1 MVNNHRVHPFTLMKF
16 PHLITNEEHTITT
29 QPETNL
35 IGFYTSESIHLN
47 EGVSTVVIREGN
59 SEFIEVTNDPQ
70 QNQYRVDYEAENYQ
84 GTGFILF
91 NALDLNRVVTVEYEG
106 LGSVVHKDNVNNLQ
120 SNVETVQNNLNTVK
134 SDVNTKIDAINHYL
148 GQHLFINHGTIN
160 PANFPLDFNV
170 VFNRLLLNV
179 LTLEQMRAVEAMIT
193 NSRNLTF
200 YVQAPGGGGAGS
212 QYNSSDNIQT
222 VGSGGQAGDLNIA
235 NRVYN
240 QQAITIITGTGG
252 FGGTAGNAS
261 STSLGRGGNGGNATV
276 SGVGNTITAFG
287 GYGGVNGI
295 STRQGTNGLSGSNG
309 ESSAFGRG
317 GFGRVVNDTN
327 QSNSGEGYGT
337 GGAGAHN
344 VAIQS
349 RIRTGGAGR
358 QGCVLIVFRGAQ

>member
-1 MVNNHRVHPFTLMKF
+1 MVKNHRVHPFTLMKF

-134 SDVNTKIDAINHYL
+134 SDVNSRIDIINKYI

-160 PANFPLDFNV
+160 PANFPLDYNN
-170 VFNRLLLNV
+170 FNRLLLNV
-179 LTLEQMRAVEAMIT
+179 STEAEMREVESMIMRARVLTLYI
-193 NSRNLTF
+193 
-200 YVQAPGGGGAGS
+200 QAPGGGGAGS
-212 QYNSSDNIQT
+212 RTDGSSSYTGDP
-222 VGSGGQAGDLNIA
+222 GQPGELKILDKA
-235 NRVYN
+235 YS
-240 QQAITIITGTGG
+240 QEAITIILGSVGTGG
-252 FGGTAGNAS
+252 TPTNNGISGGNTSVILNGTITALG
-261 STSLGRGGNGGNATV
+261 GRGGYKEI
-276 SGVGNTITAFG
+276 SINT
-287 GYGGVNGI
+287 
-295 STRQGTNGLSGSNG
+295 GTNPLSGKNG
-309 ESSAFGRG
+309 QNSIFGRG
-317 GFGRVVNDTN
+317 GVASILNGYP
-327 QSNSGEGYGT
+327 SHASGYGAS
-337 GGAGAHN
+337 GASGHTAN
-344 VAIQS
+344 VNSARHGTNGSPSCI
-349 RIRTGGAGR
+349 
-358 QGCVLIVFRGAQ
+358 LIVFRGAQ